1 MNEAQQDGHETDEES
16 FDIKESDGLRHLLGH
31 IQDAVVAF
39 ELIDEEPIIRSV
51 NASFLELFGYDR
63 DTVLDAPLNEHIV
76 PEWRA
81 EEAATLDER
90 TASGEIN
97 YQRVQRQTADGL
109 REFLYRGIPYSDGT
123 TRIDGFAVYTDLTDI
138 NRKERQLQVLSRVL
152 RHNLR
157 TEANIIDGNAE
168 RLLEILD
175 ADEEEAVRT
184 ATIINDRAERLLGL
198 ASDAARI
205 NDVLQSPQSETATL
219 DCVPVVR
226 AAVEGVRTSAPNA
239 AITVDVPDSRTV
251 SATGRLQLAVENVVE
266 NAIEH
271 NPSDDP
277 RVHVS
282 IDSVDGGRWVDIL
295 VEDDAPLIPP
305 MERNV
310 VTGSA
315 DITPKHHGSGLGL
328 WLVKWIVDRSGGEL
342 AFEESDLGGNRVR
355 IRLQQT

>member
-1 MNEAQQDGHETDEES
+1 MSRNQSGSRSADEEL
-16 FDIKESDGLRHLLGH
+16 FDIDESDSLRHLLGH
-31 IQDAVVAF
+31 IHDAVVAF
-39 ELIDEEPIIRSV
+39 ELVDGKPIVRNV
-51 NASFLELFGYDR
+51 NASFIELFGYDR
-63 DTVLDAPLNEHIV
+63 GTVLDAPLNEHIV
-76 PEWRA
+76 PEWLA
-81 EEAATLDER
+81 EEATTLDNR

-138 NRKERQLQVLSRVL
+138 NRTERQLQVLSRVL

-168 RLLEILD
+168 RLLEALD
-175 ADEEEAVRT
+175 GDDEDAIRT
-184 ATIINDRAERLLGL
+184 ATVIDNRAEKLLGL

-205 NDVLQSPQSETATL
+205 NDVLQSPQSETTTV

-226 AAVEGVRTSAPNA
+226 AAIEGFRGSHPNA
-239 AITVDVPDSRTV
+239 AVTADLPESMTV
-251 SATGRLQLAVENVVE
+251 SATARLQLAVENVIE

-271 NPSDDP
+271 NPVDEP
-277 RVHVS
+277 RVHIAVT
-282 IDSVDGGRWVDIL
+282 SVESGQWADIA
-295 VEDDAPLIPP
+295 VNDDAPLIPP
-305 MERNV
+305 MERSV

-328 WLVKWIVDRSGGEL
+328 WIVKWIVERSGGEL
-342 AFEESDLGGNRVR
+342 AFEDSGFGGNRVR
-355 IRLQQT
+355 IRLQQA

>member
-1 MNEAQQDGHETDEES
+1 MNEAQQGRHSTDEEL
-16 FDIKESDGLRHLLGH
+16 FDIDESDGLRHLLGH

-39 ELIDEEPIIRSV
+39 ELVDDEPIVRSV
-51 NASFLELFGYDR
+51 NASFLEVFGYGR
-63 DTVLDAPLNEHIV
+63 ETVLDAPLNEHIV
-76 PEWRA
+76 PEWLT
-81 EEAATLDER
+81 EEATTLDER

-97 YQRVQRQTADGL
+97 YQRVQRQTAEGL
-109 REFLYRGIPYSDGT
+109 REFLYRGIPYNDGVQ
-123 TRIDGFAVYTDLTDI
+123 IDGFAVYTDLTDI
-138 NRKERQLQVLSRVL
+138 NQTERQLQVLSRVL

-168 RLLEILD
+168 RLLETLE
-175 ADEEEAVRT
+175 ADDEEAVRT
-184 ATIINDRAERLLGL
+184 ATVINDRAEKLLGL

-205 NDVLQSPQSETATL
+205 NDVLQSPQSETAAL

-226 AAVEGVRTSAPNA
+226 AAVEGLRTATPEA
-239 AITVDVPDSRTV
+239 TVTVDVPESMPV
-251 SATGRLQLAVENVVE
+251 SATGRLQLAVENVIE

-271 NPSDDP
+271 NPSDEP
-277 RVHVS
+277 RVRVS
-282 IDSVDGGRWVDIL
+282 VEAVGDRWADIL
-295 VEDDAPLIPP
+295 VEDDAPAIPP

-342 AFEESDLGGNRVR
+342 TFGESDLGGNCVR
-355 IRLQQT
+355 IRLQRE